1 MDCDNLKQGPH
12 LVRTGQPLKGRLDR
26 LRPVG
31 IGADQGLRTSAD
43 PEALRGTDAEL
54 AAGFDDADVERCLDL
69 VRRLWREIAGEA
81 TERFASETAHRRA
94 ARP

>member
-1 MDCDNLKQGPH
+1 MSARIRVLIVDDSAVVRK
-12 LVRTGQPLKGRLDR
+12 LVTDA
-26 LRPVG
+26 LR
-31 IGADQGLRTSAD
+31 AD